1 MARTKESVDLPGLV
15 EAHYFS
21 PFGCFK
27 LTGTANGLRS
37 VRLVDTKPCPAGPIP
52 RELRTAVQQL
62 DEYFKQQRTD
72 FDLSLDFSGSTFFYQ
87 SVWKE
92 LVKIPYGRTTSYL
105 SIAEKLGDP
114 KAIRAVGQ
122 ANRNNPIAIIVPCH
136 RVIAKSGNLQGYF
149 YGLDF
154 KRRLLELE
162 NPLSFARQGSLF

>member
-1 MARTKESVDLPGLV
+1 MARTKASVDLPGLV
-15 EAHYFS
+15 ETHYFS

-27 LTGTANGLRS
+27 LTGTAQGLRS

-52 RELRTAVQQL
+52 SELRTAVKQL
-62 DEYFKQQRTD
+62 DEYFKQQRED
-72 FDLSLDFSGSTFFYQ
+72 FDLELDFSGSTSFYQ
-87 SVWKE
+87 SVWQE

-136 RVIAKSGNLQGYF
+136 RVIAKSGDLQGYF